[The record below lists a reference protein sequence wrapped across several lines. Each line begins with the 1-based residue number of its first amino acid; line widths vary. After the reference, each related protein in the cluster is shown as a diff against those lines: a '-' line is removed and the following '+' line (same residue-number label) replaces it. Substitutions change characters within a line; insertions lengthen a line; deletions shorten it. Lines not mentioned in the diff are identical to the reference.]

1 MTFHWNPR
9 RCQRILDEFEPE
21 AEVDWLELI
30 AGLRE
35 LGLPLKFL
43 AKVSD
48 WNYEGMRSFL
58 MRRKRGQHSEPKW
71 SAGKTLTRLYAMCVH
86 KPVPVWDEKS
96 PPVEPNAPRETLPD
110 GTRGCTRCGKPRAPT
125 SNSYCR
131 ECKNAITREVR
142 KPYSELSDEQKR
154 RATARSAAK
163 MAVRRGK
170 LVPQP
175 CEACGARAEMHHDDY
190 SKPLDVRWLCTTH
203 HRAHHAASV

>member
-58 MRRKRGQHSEPKW
+58 MRRKRGQYSEPKW
-71 SAGKTLTRLYAMCVH
+71 SAGKVLTRLYAMCVR
-86 KPVPVWDEKS
+86 KPVPLIE
-96 PPVEPNAPRETLPD
+96 
-110 GTRGCTRCGKPRAPT
+110 
-125 SNSYCR
+125 
-131 ECKNAITREVR
+131 
-142 KPYSELSDEQKR
+142 
-154 RATARSAAK
+154 RS
-163 MAVRRGK
+163 V
-170 LVPQP
+170 
-175 CEACGARAEMHHDDY
+175 
-190 SKPLDVRWLCTTH
+190 SKPGQVSRGASAD
-203 HRAHHAASV
+203 AHP